1 MSALRIVVPVLGEGL
16 ALAERLRALRPLRER
31 GAELVLVDGGSTD
44 ATWAVACAHADQVL
58 LAPLGRASQM
68 NAGARAPGLFK
79 HLLFLHSDTQLPV
92 DADRLIDT
100 ALAASREWGRFD
112 VRIAGAHPMLRVVER
127 MMNLR
132 SRLTG
137 MATGDQA
144 LFMTRQVFE
153 RLGGFSDLPL
163 MEDLELCRRL
173 RRVSAPACVRTPVL
187 TSARRWEQH
196 GVWRTIALMWR
207 LRAAWFFGAAPQ
219 ALADRYGYSR
229 RPAPAAAGVA
239 ILAKAPVAGLAKT
252 RLIPALGARGAA
264 RLQRQFSLQTL
275 HTAQASGV
283 GSVTVWCAPNAGHR
297 FFRALARVRGTNC
310 ATQPEGNLGA
320 RMQHACKQHFAQHP
334 GLPLLLVGTDCA
346 VLAPGHLQAAARAL
360 LQHDAVLIPAEDG
373 GYVLLG
379 LRRPLPQVFEGIAW
393 STPQV
398 LAQTRDRLRLAGA
411 SWTELEPLWDVDEA
425 PDWQRLQR
433 LRAQIETGEEPR

>member
-1 MSALRIVVPVLGEGL
+1 MRALRIVVPVLGEGL
-16 ALAERLRALRPLRER
+16 ALAGRLRALRALRDR
-31 GAELVLVDGGSTD
+31 GAELVVVDGGSTD
-44 ATWAVACAHADQVL
+44 ETWAVACAHADQA
-58 LAPLGRASQM
+58 LAAPRGRASQM
-68 NAGARAPGLFK
+68 NAGARAPGRFDR
-79 HLLFLHSDTQLPV
+79 LLFLHSDTQLPV
-92 DADRLIDT
+92 DADWLIDT
-100 ALAASREWGRFD
+100 ALAAGRLWGRFD
-112 VRIAGAHPMLRVVER
+112 VRIDGPHPMLRTIER

-144 LFMTRQVFE
+144 MFMTRDVFE
-153 RLGGFSDLPL
+153 RLGGFAELPL
-163 MEDLELCRRL
+163 MEDLELSRRL
-173 RRVSAPACVRTPVL
+173 RRIGAPSCIRAPVR

-229 RPAPAAAGVA
+229 RPDPAAAGVA
-239 ILAKAPVAGLAKT
+239 ILAKAPVPGLAKT

-264 RLQRQFSLQTL
+264 RLQRQFSLRTLQTVR
-275 HTAQASGV
+275 ASGL
-283 GSVTVWCAPNAGHR
+283 GPITVWCAPNSGHR
-297 FFRALARVRGTNC
+297 SFRALAGKHSVHC
-310 ATQPEGNLGA
+310 ATQPEGDLGV
-320 RMQHACKQHFAQHP
+320 RMQHACEQHFAQHP

-360 LQHDAVLIPAEDG
+360 LQHDAVLVPAQDG
-373 GYVLLG
+373 GYVLIG
-379 LRRPLPQVFEGIAW
+379 LRRLLPQVFEGIAW

-398 LAQTRDRLRLAGA
+398 LAQTRDRLRSAGA

-425 PDWQRLQR
+425 PDWLRLQR
-433 LRAQIETGEEPR
+433 LRAKIETSEEPT